1 MLDLLQAAVRQRGLS
16 HIRIDGST
24 AGRQALVDQFNRGEA
39 VVALFSIRAAGHGIT
54 VTGANHVIHADRWWN
69 PAVENQATDRVH
81 RIGQTKTVYVYRI
94 MVENT
99 LEERIERLLQRKRQI
114 ADQIVGAARQEA
126 QQWTREELLEI
137 LRPLG

>member
-1 MLDLLQAAVRQRGLS
+1 
-16 HIRIDGST
+16 
-24 AGRQALVDQFNRGEA
+24 
-39 VVALFSIRAAGHGIT
+39 AGHGIT
-54 VTGANHVIHADRWWN
+54 VTAANHVIHADRWWN

-99 LEERIERLLQRKRQI
+99 LEERIEKLLQRKQAI
-114 ADQIVGAARQEA
+114 ADTIIDSARQTT

-137 LRPLG
+137 LRPLSDD